1 MDRNKQKQNLPDLKE
16 MELSFCLIDKVFD
29 AFQKRKKRSVKEYDL
44 DKWSKER
51 EYKGYFGVGLGESL
65 GIGLGEG

>member
-1 MDRNKQKQNLPDLKE
+1 MPFK
-16 MELSFCLIDKVFD
+16 
-29 AFQKRKKRSVKEYDL
+29 SVKKEVSNL